1 MVEYVI
7 KIIYNVN
14 NNIDE
19 DTLYSIFAEIIKNM
33 KDNEEGDDTNEK

>member
-1 MVEYVI
+1 MI
-7 KIIYNVN
+7 KIIYNGN

>member
-1 MVEYVI
+1 MI